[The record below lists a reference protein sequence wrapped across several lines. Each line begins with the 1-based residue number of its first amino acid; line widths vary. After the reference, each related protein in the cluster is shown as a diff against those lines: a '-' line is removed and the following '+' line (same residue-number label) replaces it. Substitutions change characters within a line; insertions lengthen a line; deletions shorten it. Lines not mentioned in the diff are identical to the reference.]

1 MLERFAADAVLV
13 GHLGFIAFVML
24 GALLALR
31 WRWVLWL
38 HAPALAW
45 AVFVEATG
53 RVCPLTPLE
62 NALRIRAG
70 DAGYAGGFVEHYLLA
85 IVYPEALTREM
96 QWLLAAVVL
105 IVNALLYGWVW
116 HRIGRSAPVRA

>member
-1 MLERFAADAVLV
+1 MLERFAANAVLV